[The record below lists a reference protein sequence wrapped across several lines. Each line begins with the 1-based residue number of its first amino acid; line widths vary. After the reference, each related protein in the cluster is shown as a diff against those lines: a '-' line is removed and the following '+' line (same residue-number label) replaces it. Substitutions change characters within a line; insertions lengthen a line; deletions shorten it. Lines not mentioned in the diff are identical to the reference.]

1 MSLKD
6 PSLFHPRWQRV
17 GAQPE
22 VEAEN
27 HLSESLQTAMKQRE
41 CGGKLS
47 GNDQINAVH
56 PVAMGGRNSETA
68 AAQLEAKQVVLIT

>member
-1 MSLKD
+1 M
-6 PSLFHPRWQRV
+6 FYPRWQRV

-41 CGGKLS
+41 CSGKLS
-47 GNDQINAVH
+47 GNDQINA
-56 PVAMGGRNSETA
+56 AMGGRNSETA